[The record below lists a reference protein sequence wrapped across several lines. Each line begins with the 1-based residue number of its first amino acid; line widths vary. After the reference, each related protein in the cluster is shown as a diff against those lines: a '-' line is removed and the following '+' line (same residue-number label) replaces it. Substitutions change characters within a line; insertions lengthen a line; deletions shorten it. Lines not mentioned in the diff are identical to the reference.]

1 MDQVPITT
9 HLPPIKPEH
18 EVSLDTGGGAAANM
32 SSSTA
37 DNGELRDVF
46 DRIKTH
52 FPPAKVKKIMQS
64 DEDIGKVSQATPVI
78 AGRSLEFFIALLVK
92 KSGETA
98 RGQGTKRITAEI
110 LKKTILN
117 DEKFDFLREGV
128 CAEEDQA
135 KEEEEEEESA

>member
-1 MDQVPITT
+1 MTDQVPLTT
-9 HLPPIKPEH
+9 QLPPIKPEH
-18 EVSLDTGGGAAANM
+18 EVSLNSGGSAVPSIN
-32 SSSTA
+32 SNLN
-37 DNGELRDVF
+37 DNGQLRDVF

-52 FPPAKVKKIMQS
+52 FPPAKVKKIMQT

-117 DEKFDFLREGV
+117 DEKFDFLREGL
-128 CAEEDQA
+128 CAEEGQTQA
-135 KEEEEEEESA
+135 EEESA

>member
-1 MDQVPITT
+1 MADQVPVTT
-9 HLPPIKPEH
+9 QLPPIKPEH
-18 EVSLDTGGGAAANM
+18 EVPLDAGGSPVGNM
-32 SSSTA
+32 GTNSNNS
-37 DNGELRDVF
+37 NELGDVF

-52 FPPAKVKKIMQS
+52 FPPAKVKKIMQT

-92 KSGETA
+92 KSGEMA

-117 DEKFDFLREGV
+117 DEKFDFLREGLCV
-128 CAEEDQA
+128 EEGQTQPG
-135 KEEEEEEESA
+135 EESA